1 MAEGVCPKTQDTRGM
16 STLVSSCAT
25 RHVPYRSRQGIFPRF
40 SRSRRVFPR
49 SEIFVC
55 LRFISHIVD
64 VESFLRFNNFEQRI
78 FPRIFNVF
86 SIILD
91 FIPCLRIMIESIS
104 SRMKPRNEKEKKK

>member
-1 MAEGVCPKTQDTRGM
+1 MSQNTGHTGDEYTRFVVCN
-16 STLVSSCAT
+16 S
-25 RHVPYRSRQGIFPRF
+25 
-40 SRSRRVFPR
+40 SRSVSFAPRDFPALRRVFPR

-91 FIPCLRIMIESIS
+91 YSRFYPLFTNHDRINFFSDET
-104 SRMKPRNEKEKKK
+104 EK

>member
-1 MAEGVCPKTQDTRGM
+1 MSQNTGHTGDEYTRFVVCN
-16 STLVSSCAT
+16 S
-25 RHVPYRSRQGIFPRF
+25 
-40 SRSRRVFPR
+40 SRSVSFAPRDFPAFLPLRRVFPR

-64 VESFLRFNNFEQRI
+64 VEPFLRFNNFEQRI